1 MEIPSFDKFSKKD
14 KSEFLEDLG
23 FVTGLEQEYLKI
35 KAIVKMH
42 ESKIM
47 SLQPKRGDQEQK
59 SMKTKKQNV
68 NKSLL
73 TLEIK
78 THQS

>member
-1 MEIPSFDKFSKKD
+1 M
-14 KSEFLEDLG
+14 EDLG
-23 FVTGLEQEYLKI
+23 SATGLEQEYLKI
-35 KAIVKMH
+35 KAIEKMH
-42 ESKIM
+42 ESENM
-47 SLQPKRGDQEQK
+47 SLQQKRGDQEQK